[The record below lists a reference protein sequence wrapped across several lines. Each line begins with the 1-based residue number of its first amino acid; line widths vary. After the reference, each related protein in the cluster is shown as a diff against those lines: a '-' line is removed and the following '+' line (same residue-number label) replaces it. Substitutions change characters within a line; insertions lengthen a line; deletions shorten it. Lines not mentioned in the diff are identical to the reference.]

1 MGAGLDSALALLNG
15 LVGDELER
23 RGNGLVT
30 PMACVHRGHAIAI
43 DREALARAYTEPT
56 PRVVLLVHGL
66 MCTEA
71 VWEFQQAEGH
81 RQDRDYGAL
90 LADDLGF
97 TPMYLRYNSG
107 LAIADNGEALSEL
120 LEALLVAYP
129 VALEEILLIG
139 HSLGGLVVRS
149 ACEHARASSQRWLA
163 LVRRAIFID
172 TPHLGAPLERL
183 GRIAAG
189 LLRAVPDPYTRLAA
203 DIGDLRSDAINDLG
217 DADLRHEDRARR
229 RVGIRS
235 TGWRHPVPLSSAFAH
250 YVIAG
255 TPPPRRPVAAAL
267 NDLLVPE
274 SSVTAQHMAVPP
286 DRLRV
291 FPGVGHLQLARH
303 PEVYA
308 QIRAW
313 CEAAS

>member
-1 MGAGLDSALALLNG
+1 MGAGLNSALALLNG

-23 RGNGLVT
+23 RGNGLAT
-30 PMACVHRGHAIAI
+30 PMACIHRGHPIAI
-43 DREALARAYTEPT
+43 DREALARAYPEPT

-66 MCTEA
+66 MCTES

-81 RQDRDYGAL
+81 GQHPDYGAL
-90 LADDLGF
+90 LANDLGF

-107 LAIADNGEALSEL
+107 LAIADNGEALSDL

-149 ACEHARASSQRWLA
+149 TCEHARASSQRWLA
-163 LVRRAIFID
+163 LVRRVIFID

-274 SSVTAQHMAVPP
+274 SSVTAQHMELPP
-286 DRLRV
+286 YRLRV

-313 CEAAS
+313 CEEVS